1 MKRVILATT
10 VFVAAAVGA
19 VWAYQAAARDHDY
32 RALLARGD
40 AALRDDQTFVAIEAY
55 SGAVALPPDSM
66 LAHPRPPPPRTRR
79 APRRPA
85 VRGHRSLQ
93 RSRGPAARLDA
104 RPPAPRRN
112 LSAGRQ

>member
-55 SGAVALPPDSM
+55 SGAVALRPDSM
-66 LAHPRPPPPRTRR
+66 LAHLRR
-79 APRRPA
+79 GEAYQRN
-85 VRGHRSLQ
+85 GSLEA
-93 RSRGPAARLDA
+93 AARDFRTARALDPTA
-104 RPPAPRRN
+104 TR
-112 LSAGRQ
+112 